1 MNNYKAKF
9 LSFAAL
15 LAMAVAILPAN
26 ASGVA
31 VTVSVPANG
40 QVLVADAA
48 GYATTTFGW
57 TASGLY
63 GGTDQINIAVAWSD
77 AVAPSTTSPVLRPC
91 TPAPTTAFGGT
102 GSYTASTANSAT
114 WSFSTGAT
122 GAAGSLCIRVP
133 VTKDNAG
140 TIADA
145 SNFSVA
151 VISTGLYQDYGAVMF
166 YVNGGDKVL
175 VTATIPASLAF
186 MITQSGS
193 ITTEQ
198 HSCVLGTVTPGT
210 VFTCDYRLKVQT
222 NAANGLTITQQ
233 ADHKLASGYATM
245 TDVGVSTLVTTAAE
259 GYGFALTGATTG
271 GRDAILGTFIH
282 PIVEAGA
289 YATDDNSVPTAPTTI
304 LTYTNGFYVT
314 GASDTSL
321 VTHRIASTLA
331 TPAGAYKQTV
341 TYRATGSF

>member
-40 QVLVADAA
+40 EVLTKDAA

-57 TASGLY
+57 TSSGLY
-63 GGTDQINIAVAWSD
+63 SGSDQINVAVAWSD
-77 AVAPSTTSPVLRPC
+77 GVAPSSTAPTLLPC
-91 TPAPTTAFGGT
+91 TPAPATAFGGT
-102 GSYTASTANSAT
+102 GSFTTVTANSAT
-114 WSFSTGAT
+114 WSFSGP
-122 GAAGSLCIRVP
+122 AAALPGSLCVRVP
-133 VTKDNAG
+133 VTSDNAG
-140 TIADA
+140 TLA
-145 SNFSVA
+145 SARNFSVA
-151 VISTGLYQDYGAVMF
+151 VISTGIYQDYGAVMF
-166 YVNGGDKVL
+166 YVNGGDDVL

-186 MITQSGS
+186 MITQAGS

-198 HSCVLGTVTPGT
+198 HTCALGTVTPGS

-222 NAANGLTITQQ
+222 NAANGLTITTQ

-245 TDVGVSTLVTTAAE
+245 TDVGEATVTAGTE
-259 GYGFALTGATTG
+259 GYGIALTGATTG
-271 GRDAILGTFIH
+271 GRDAVTGLFTN
-282 PIVEAGA
+282 PIVEAGNF
-289 YATDDNSVPTAPTTI
+289 ATDDSTQPTAATTI
-304 LTYTNGFYVT
+304 LTYTNGYYVT
-314 GASDTSL
+314 GVTDTSL

-331 TPAGAYKQTV
+331 TPAGAYRQTV